1 MRKMWREAREQPPL
15 NASREQGALPNF
27 TCAFLQTS
35 QDTVHSGKMSSRPE
49 LKLDDEVGFIK
60 AFRQLEAGK
69 NDETVRIYDRGD
81 WLSAHGDDAMLIARV
96 QYKTT
101 SVVKQLGKS
110 PGLPSVTMT
119 WTAYKSFLREAI
131 FRLGKRVEILQST
144 GRNLWKVT
152 KQASPGNLQ
161 DIEEELGGHI
171 DSAPIILAVKV
182 SAKAAEARQ
191 VGVCFADASVREL
204 GVSEFADNDVYSN
217 FESLLIQLGV
227 RECLLQF
234 DGTKKDAELHKL
246 RTIADNCGCAVSE
259 RPQADFGNRD
269 IEQDMTRLLRDER
282 AAGTLPQT
290 DLKLAMSSA
299 AALIKYLGVMS
310 DPTNFGQYQLY
321 QHDLSQYMKLD
332 SSALKALNLM
342 PGPKDGSKTMS
353 LFGLLNHCKT
363 PVGSRLLAQ
372 WLKQPLMS
380 LEAIEQRQQLV
391 EAFVNDTELR
401 QTLQEEH
408 LRSIPDLYR
417 LAKKFQRK
425 KADLEDVVRAYQVA
439 IRLPGLIGT
448 FEGVM
453 DEIYKTALDA
463 EYTDKLRSYS
473 DSFSKLQ
480 EMVETTVDLEALD
493 NHEFVIKSEFDD
505 GLRIIRK
512 KLDKLRYQMEQE
524 HRDVADDLNQDPE
537 KKLFLENQKV
547 HGWCFRLTRNE
558 AGAIRNNKRYQ
569 ECSTQKNGVY
579 FTTTKMT
586 NYRREFDQLSDSYNR
601 TQSGLVTEVV
611 NVAASYCPVIE
622 QLAGVL
628 AHLDVIVSFA
638 HVSVHAPTSYV
649 RPKIHPRGEGNTILR
664 EARHPCMEM
673 QDDISFITNDVS
685 LVRGESEFLI
695 ITGPNMGGKSTYI
708 RQIGV
713 IALMAQIGCFVPC
726 SEAELTLFDCILA
739 RVGASDSQLKGV
751 STFMA
756 EMLETANILKT
767 ATRESLVIIDELG
780 RGTSTYDGFGLAWAI
795 SEHIIKEIGA
805 FTMFATHFHEL
816 TALHDTYPQVQ
827 NLHVVAHIGD
837 GSGDT
842 AMTNGDAA
850 SKRRREVTLLYK
862 VVPGISDQSFGIHV
876 AELVRFPQKVVNM
889 AKRKADELEEFS
901 GKHEGEEGIQA
912 SKEEVEE
919 GSRLLK
925 EVLIKWKEE
934 TEGKSQEEQ
943 VKRMRE
949 LISGN
954 DALLAN
960 PFFQSVKAL

>member
-1 MRKMWREAREQPPL
+1 M
-15 NASREQGALPNF
+15 G
-27 TCAFLQTS
+27 
-35 QDTVHSGKMSSRPE
+35 SRPE
-49 LKLDDEVGFIK
+49 LKLDDEGGFIK
-60 AFRQLEAGK
+60 AYNQLEANK
-69 NDETVRIYDRGD
+69 NADSVRIFDRGD
-81 WLSAHGDDAMLIARV
+81 WLSAHGEDALLVARV

-101 SVVKQLGKS
+101 SVIKTLGRN

-119 WTAYKSFLREAI
+119 WTAYKNFLREAI
-131 FRLGKRVEILQST
+131 FRLGKRVEVLQSSN
-144 GRNLWKVT
+144 RNQWKVV

-161 DIEEELGGHI
+161 DIEDELGGHI
-171 DSAPIILAVKV
+171 ESAPIILAVKI
-182 SAKAAEARQ
+182 SAKATEARQ

-204 GVSEFADNDVYSN
+204 GVSEFADNDIYSN
-217 FESLLIQLGV
+217 FESLLIQLGAK
-227 RECLLQF
+227 ECLIQF

-259 RPQADFGNRD
+259 RPANDFSSRD
-269 IEQDMTRLLRDER
+269 IEQDLARLLRSEKS
-282 AAGTLPQT
+282 AGMLPQT

-299 AALIKYLGVMS
+299 AALIKYLGAMS

-321 QHDLSQYMKLD
+321 QHDLSQFMKLD

-342 PGPKDGSKTMS
+342 PGPKDGSKTMN
-353 LFGLLNHCKT
+353 LYGLLNHCKT

-380 LEAIEQRQQLV
+380 LEEIEKRQQLV

-425 KADLEDVVRAYQVA
+425 KANLQDVVRAYQVA
-439 IRLPGLIGT
+439 IRLPDFIGT

-453 DEIYKTALDA
+453 DEAYKEALDA
-463 EYTDKLRSYS
+463 EYTNKLRSYS
-473 DSFSKLQ
+473 DSFVKLQ

-505 GLRIIRK
+505 ALRIIRK
-512 KLDKLRYQMEQE
+512 KLDKLRHEMEKE
-524 HRDVADDLNQDPE
+524 HRKVGDDLNQDTE
-537 KKLFLENQKV
+537 KKLFLENHKV

-558 AGAIRNNKRYQ
+558 ANAIRNKKQYQ
-569 ECSTQKNGVY
+569 ECSTQKNGVF
-579 FTTTKMT
+579 FTTTAMSQM
-586 NYRREFDQLSDSYNR
+586 RRDFDSFSEQYNR
-601 TQSGLVTEVV
+601 TQSGLVQEVV

-622 QLAGVL
+622 KLAGVL

-649 RPKIHPRGEGNTILR
+649 RPKVHPRGTGNTVLK

-673 QDDISFITNDVS
+673 QDDISYITNDVS
-685 LVRGESEFLI
+685 LVRGDSEFLI

-726 SEAELTLFDCILA
+726 SEAEITLFDCILA

-805 FTMFATHFHEL
+805 YAMFATHFHEL
-816 TALHDTYPQVQ
+816 TALKDSYPQVQ

-837 GSGDT
+837 DNGDT
-842 AMTNGDAA
+842 AMTGNDA
-850 SKRRREVTLLYK
+850 SNSRRREVTLLYK

-889 AKRKADELEEFS
+889 AKRKADELEDFS
-901 GKHEGEEGIQA
+901 GKHEGVEVQA
-912 SKEEVEE
+912 SREEVEE
-919 GSRLLK
+919 GSRMLK
-925 EVLIKWKEE
+925 EILMKWKEQVE
-934 TEGKSQEEQ
+934 AEQLGKEEQ
-943 VKRMRE
+943 VLRMKE
-949 LISGN
+949 LVKGN

-960 PFFQSVKAL
+960 PFFQQIKAL